1 MDDSEQNASASHSE
15 GFSQDSL
22 YSKETVRRDKQKH
35 NESQLSSVSN
45 IFSMKN
51 ALKAAKLNKSSVLHP
66 EENSKESR
74 LEKEIERLHK
84 QVITLALISID
95 ETSRIRVL

>member
-1 MDDSEQNASASHSE
+1 MDESEQNVSASHTE
-15 GFSQDSL
+15 DFSQDSL
-22 YSKETVRRDKQKH
+22 YSKGTARRDKQKH

-66 EENSKESR
+66 EENSRESR

-84 QVITLALISID
+84 QVLALMTFID
-95 ETSRIRVL
+95 DTS